1 MNVIRTTT
9 LAIGA
14 SLIGSSLFIFLA
26 KPDALSLIILAMGVM
41 SLLHGTGFLQE
52 FIVRKILRWCGTKKP
67 VIGIVNDLPWSPR
80 PEKGT
85 YAWAW
90 SKMEPGEWYSK
101 IDNAIKKSKIN
112 AKPKLI
118 KITNPLRRWFLDR
131 YLVIVN
137 PYGSVYPEV
146 DIKELTIWKSILY
159 YVLHG
164 GRFVNVADIPFYWA
178 YDPKREIRYEMVKYF
193 HQYVPMYK
201 RSSDDVLHPV
211 SGGIISFGPY
221 PETPFLSEL
230 RINIINTETTKGEY
244 INPMYSSLKLKSSLL
259 KSNYLD
265 SVAINRGVVVGK
277 VENGERKIEVNHV
290 KSMVEELEWDG
301 KLVTPFCSIYFGK
314 GKFLVSL
321 AFLEYDKQQEDIREK
336 ITIHQCDLVIK
347 EVKDILRN

>member
-118 KITNPLRRWFLDR
+118 KITTPLRRWFLDR

-211 SGGIISFGPY
+211 SGGIISFD
-221 PETPFLSEL
+221 
-230 RINIINTETTKGEY
+230 
-244 INPMYSSLKLKSSLL
+244 
-259 KSNYLD
+259 YLD

-277 VENGERKIEVNHV
+277 VEKGERKIEVNHV